1 VVWSYLVGFTQK
13 NGASALGLKR
23 ILGLGSYKTA
33 WLGVTL
39 NSSPVYDVFGSDA
52 VKFLNSV
59 CVNRD
64 FGNFPYGTSK
74 HVLICNDMGKMLADG
89 VMIKTE
95 DDRFR
100 TYCLAPV
107 ISYYVMTSG
116 MDVQGENISDEYFFQ
131 IDGPKSLEILEK
143 ACPCDLHDIKFAQ
156 NRKVKIC
163 GTDMVV
169 NRLGMSGA
177 LAYEVH
183 GAAKD
188 AEVAYTK
195 IREVLEEFGGKPQGF
210 KNYPIINHTPGGY
223 PNQYQHFM
231 YPWFS
236 SGEGLAEFMKKA
248 GWMKY
253 PFKGSAS
260 DDDDNFYATPYDFGW
275 GYLVSFDH
283 DFMGKDPLMEIAKN
297 PPRKMVTLEWNAED
311 VGDVFMS
318 QLRGRDVEPYEN
330 IESPAAHM
338 EEPVMSGPIRGD

>member
-1 VVWSYLVGFTQK
+1 
-13 NGASALGLKR
+13 
-23 ILGLGSYKTA
+23 
-33 WLGVTL
+33 
-39 NSSPVYDVFGSDA
+39 
-52 VKFLNSV
+52 
-59 CVNRD
+59 
-64 FGNFPYGTSK
+64 
-74 HVLICNDMGKMLADG
+74 
-89 VMIKTE
+89 
-95 DDRFR
+95 
-100 TYCLAPV
+100 
-107 ISYYVMTSG
+107 
-116 MDVQGENISDEYFFQ
+116 
-131 IDGPKSLEILEK
+131 
-143 ACPCDLHDIKFAQ
+143 
-156 NRKVKIC
+156 
-163 GTDMVV
+163 MVV

-338 EEPVMSGPIRGD
+338 EEPVMSGPIRGDYVLAEPRRFRVAC